1 MPTFGTSTSTL
12 PPSSPFGAPASTLT
26 PAKAPGTTS
35 QPGGFSFGASTAAT
49 GNFGAPA
56 STPAFGAG
64 AASTTAFGSGFSSGF
79 GAGLGTSNALVPSH
93 QQQNNLS
100 FGSLQQNTTTF
111 QGINPAQNAQ
121 FPDDSAI
128 RELQSIKESYVAGPN
143 NSRFKFQHLF
153 LNVIKDPAQ
162 RVKPND
168 IDELQWRE
176 AMRRAGGPDNP
187 QNLWPVPYNG
197 FNGLLQRKSAQN
209 DALKEHKD
217 RLEVLQKSVA
227 ALANRH
233 ETIVR
238 VQMDAIKARHQELSR
253 NLLKT
258 LRYIDALEARFSR
271 AVGYD
276 KSTPKIVLQ
285 KLSEELR
292 QMESLIAANSA
303 QGLLGRVDSVASAAR
318 VQVGSAHSMGQAS
331 GRADI
336 DAESLGQAFNIM
348 KDYADAIAKMDG
360 AIHRNARDIQILMDP
375 SCSGALDSEGRKFEF
390 CLGQK

>member
-1 MPTFGTSTSTL
+1 MPTFGTNTNTQ
-12 PPSSPFGAPASTLT
+12 PAPSPFGGPASTLT
-26 PAKAPGTTS
+26 PVKPAGTAT
-35 QPGGFSFGASTAAT
+35 QPGGFSFGAGTAGT
-49 GNFGAPA
+49 GTFGAPA
-56 STPAFGAG
+56 STPAFGTG
-64 AASTTAFGSGFSSGF
+64 ATSAPAFGSGFSSGF
-79 GAGLGTSNALVPSH
+79 GAGAGTTSNALVPA
-93 QQQNNLS
+93 QQQPNNFA
-100 FGSLQQNTTTF
+100 FGSQQQQQLQNTSF
-111 QGINPAQNAQ
+111 QGMNSAQNAQ
-121 FPDDSAI
+121 LPDDSAI

-153 LNVIKDPAQ
+153 LNVVKDPAR

-176 AMRRAGGPDNP
+176 AMRRAGGSDNA

-197 FNGLLQRKSAQN
+197 FNGLLERKSAQN
-209 DALKEHKD
+209 DAVKEHKD

-318 VQVGSAHSMGQAS
+318 VQVGSARSGGQAN

-336 DAESLGQAFNIM
+336 DAESLDQAFNIM

-360 AIHRNARDIQILMDP
+360 AIHRNARDIQVIR
-375 SCSGALDSEGRKFEF
+375 SEI
-390 CLGQK
+390 

>member
-1 MPTFGTSTSTL
+1 M
-12 PPSSPFGAPASTLT
+12 
-26 PAKAPGTTS
+26 
-35 QPGGFSFGASTAAT
+35 
-49 GNFGAPA
+49 
-56 STPAFGAG
+56 
-64 AASTTAFGSGFSSGF
+64 
-79 GAGLGTSNALVPSH
+79 TSNALVPA
-93 QQQNNLS
+93 QQQPNNFA
-100 FGSLQQNTTTF
+100 FGSQQQQQLQNTSF
-111 QGINPAQNAQ
+111 QGMNSAQNAQ
-121 FPDDSAI
+121 LPDDSAI

-153 LNVIKDPAQ
+153 LNVVKDPAR

-176 AMRRAGGPDNP
+176 AMRRAGGSDNA

-197 FNGLLQRKSAQN
+197 FNGLLERKSAQN
-209 DALKEHKD
+209 DAVKEHKD

-318 VQVGSAHSMGQAS
+318 VQVGSARSGGQAN

-336 DAESLGQAFNIM
+336 DAESLDQAFNIM

-360 AIHRNARDIQILMDP
+360 AIHRNARDIQVIR
-375 SCSGALDSEGRKFEF
+375 SEI
-390 CLGQK
+390 

>member
-1 MPTFGTSTSTL
+1 MPTFGTNTGTQ
-12 PPSSPFGAPASTLT
+12 PPPSPFGGPASTLT
-26 PAKAPGTTS
+26 PAKPLGTTT
-35 QPGGFSFGASTAAT
+35 QPGGFSFGPTTAAT
-49 GNFGAPA
+49 GAFGAPA
-56 STPAFGAG
+56 ATPAFGAG
-64 AASTTAFGSGFSSGF
+64 AASAPAFGAGLSSGF
-79 GAGLGTSNALVPSH
+79 GAGLGGMSNALIPSQQ
-93 QQQNNLS
+93 QQQNS
-100 FGSLQQNTTTF
+100 FAFGSQQQNTTTF
-111 QGINPAQNAQ
+111 QGMNPTQNAQ
-121 FPDDSAI
+121 LPDDSAI

-143 NSRFKFQHLF
+143 NSRFKFQYLF
-153 LNVIKDPAQ
+153 LNVVKDPAR

-176 AMRRAGGPDNP
+176 AMRRAGGPDNA

-197 FNGLLQRKSAQN
+197 FNGLLERKSAQN
-209 DALKEHKD
+209 DAIKEHKD

-318 VQVGSAHSMGQAS
+318 VQVGSAHGAGQAN

-348 KDYADAIAKMDG
+348 KDYSDAIAKMDG
-360 AIHRNARDIQILMDP
+360 AIHRNARDIQILMEQTIP
-375 SCSGALDSEGRKFEF
+375 R
-390 CLGQK
+390 